1 MARAD
6 AGVELRRGVRRLGGG
21 RRRLDRSRCGL
32 RRRSFDRLALDR
44 RGSGLGGIGGGGE
57 LLLGRRSS
65 LGAVALAED
74 AALEQRVERLGRHEH
89 ELHLG
94 ADLLADRGES
104 LLTRIGDGD
113 DRPTRLDPER
123 HGAHLPR
130 VLRLEERVRLGVD
143 RQLVPGTEL
152 ELPLIGKC
160 LRLRVLCRLGGA
172 RWDGG
177 GGG

>member
-1 MARAD
+1 MPEVDSGAASG
-6 AGVELRRGVRRLGGG
+6 ASAAAGGG
-21 RRRLDRSRCGL
+21 STGAGAASGGGASTGWPSTGAGAGSAGSAVVESFCSGGRSRV
-32 RRRSFDRLALDR
+32 
-44 RGSGLGGIGGGGE
+44 
-57 LLLGRRSS
+57 
-65 LGAVALAED
+65 GAVALAED

-160 LRLRVLCRLGGA
+160 LRLRVLDGLGGA